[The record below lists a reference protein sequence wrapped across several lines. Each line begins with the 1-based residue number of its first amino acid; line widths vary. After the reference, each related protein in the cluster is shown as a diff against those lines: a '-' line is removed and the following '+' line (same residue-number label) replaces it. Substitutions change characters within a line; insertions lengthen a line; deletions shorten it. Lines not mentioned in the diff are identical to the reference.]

1 MLTVF
6 FLTWTSHAYT
16 YTHTHTPSFE
26 ELISFFLLYP
36 PLPPPIIRTV
46 DGKEEAE
53 SPKRSQNGRGGT
65 VGRAGWRRPS
75 CTPPSGPEPAHHP
88 GQGSGRASPACYA
101 VPAQNWHLALTCSP
115 LGQSPEIRH
124 SPTSPPGPGIW
135 PVPRGGIPL

>member
-6 FLTWTSHAYT
+6 FLTWTSRAYT

-65 VGRAGWRRPS
+65 VGRAGWRKLLV
-75 CTPPSGPEPAHHP
+75 
-88 GQGSGRASPACYA
+88 GSGAGKKRGPSKE
-101 VPAQNWHLALTCSP
+101 VTQSRGDLKRGWVTAQHCS
-115 LGQSPEIRH
+115 IR
-124 SPTSPPGPGIW
+124 GK
-135 PVPRGGIPL
+135 R